1 MLTEYK
7 ITHAKIPFSRLL
19 MWSWVVCCLFQSPV
33 RADIPAAFVDI
44 GFGARPMGM
53 GGAFTAV
60 AADANAI
67 FWNPAG
73 LALLRKNH
81 FTIMHTKQLDLIPY
95 NLGAYAFRAG
105 GHTAGVAFLTSG
117 NDVLRETSLF
127 VSYAARLELPILGR
141 AYLGGNLRYRNAT
154 FGQNEDGGQNRSQ
167 GSADGFGVDL
177 GLIYQIGKRTRAGI
191 FCRDMINNMTY
202 HNTTRNTV
210 YAERVPTTLTG
221 GIASQLK
228 ENILF
233 AADFEKG
240 LYSDTYNKIHIG
252 GDVRLLRV
260 LHLRSGL
267 WQNMA
272 KELNRNYSLGF
283 GIEFVKSR
291 LGVQFDFAYLI
302 NDLANSPRISLS
314 LLH

>member
-1 MLTEYK
+1 MLTDYK
-7 ITHAKIPFSRLL
+7 ITRSKNSFSCLPVWIWAACL
-19 MWSWVVCCLFQSPV
+19 LFQWTA

-44 GFGARPMGM
+44 GYGARPMGM

-95 NLGAYAFRAG
+95 DLGAYAFHAG
-105 GHTAGVAFLTSG
+105 GHKVGIAFLTSG

-127 VSYAARLELPILGR
+127 VSYAVRLVLPVVGR
-141 AYLGGNLRYRNAT
+141 TYLGGNLRYRNAA
-154 FGQNEDGGQNRSQ
+154 FGRNEDGGSNRSQ

-228 ENILF
+228 RNILL

-240 LYSDTYNKIHIG
+240 LYSDAYNKIHVG
-252 GDVRLLRV
+252 GDLKLISV

-267 WQNMA
+267 WQNIA

-314 LLH
+314 LWH